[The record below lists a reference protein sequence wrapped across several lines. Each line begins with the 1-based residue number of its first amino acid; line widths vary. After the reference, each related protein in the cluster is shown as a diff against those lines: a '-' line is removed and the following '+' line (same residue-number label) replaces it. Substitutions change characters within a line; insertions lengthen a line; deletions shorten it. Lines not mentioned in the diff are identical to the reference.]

1 MFKEEIDM
9 INEFKAL
16 IAQYSEISEDEMTD
30 DMRFREDLGFT
41 SLGFMSFLGDLE
53 DTFDVELD
61 QDEALQVRTVGEAI
75 EMMNNLVEA

>member
-1 MFKEEIDM
+1 M